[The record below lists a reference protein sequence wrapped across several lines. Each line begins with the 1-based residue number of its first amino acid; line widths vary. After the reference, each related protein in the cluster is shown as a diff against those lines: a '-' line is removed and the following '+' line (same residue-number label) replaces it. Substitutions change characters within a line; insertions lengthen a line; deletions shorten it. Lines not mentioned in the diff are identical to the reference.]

1 MQRKTIRCLD
11 ILSKKGEL
19 DRASAKMKK
28 EVEGDLHEIRTTDE
42 SWYTRV
48 FENMSGKHDGKAMQS
63 GLLEYL
69 MQRLTPLGE
78 HKRIPMSS
86 MKEEMLALR
95 LLASLEIK
103 VSKTPIKDDRVVGET
118 EYVDGQEKGWEIL
131 NSILTVVAQAPFC
144 LYPATG
150 SSQRRPPITIHLL
163 AFFTR
168 TCLTDK
174 FLDKIGLE
182 EFCTEHTSHIIS
194 DEEAYAIA
202 THGYS
207 EVKDAH
213 NPNHGHGKTFAQSSQ
228 GPCMPCT
235 FRLTRE
241 GKRDLAAGLQQ
252 SCHFGVIEWQWQAW
266 CLNRLI
272 EGIDEGRLSVVDAI
286 LEKDTQ
292 GCNAMM
298 HAVSVSSCR
307 YHPGHLVSSTDLPFC
322 YRTSQVN
329 DQASGYAAL
338 TIRMLVQ
345 AVSFST
351 SGDPQAKEKA
361 VRRVLNTADDAHF
374 SPPMAAISLR
384 NLNAMEGFLQVGARY
399 WDKKINGKLPR
410 QAKQQHDLTI
420 GKCSRICVSLLHT
433 VLTPLLR

>member
-1 MQRKTIRCLD
+1 MKTGGEAEAIDMCSQVLNDDPDNAKILARRGKCSHKLATGKHKHSTVAERKVYARNAEEDYIRCLD

-182 EFCTEHTSHIIS
+182 EFCTEHTSPLS
-194 DEEAYAIA
+194 A
-202 THGYS
+202 T
-207 EVKDAH
+207 
-213 NPNHGHGKTFAQSSQ
+213 
-228 GPCMPCT
+228 
-235 FRLTRE
+235 RRRTRSPPTATP
-241 GKRDLAAGLQQ
+241 R
-252 SCHFGVIEWQWQAW
+252 S
-266 CLNRLI
+266 
-272 EGIDEGRLSVVDAI
+272 
-286 LEKDTQ
+286 
-292 GCNAMM
+292 
-298 HAVSVSSCR
+298 
-307 YHPGHLVSSTDLPFC
+307 
-322 YRTSQVN
+322 RTR
-329 DQASGYAAL
+329 
-338 TIRMLVQ
+338 TIR
-345 AVSFST
+345 T
-351 SGDPQAKEKA
+351 TGTAKHSPRA
-361 VRRVLNTADDAHF
+361 RRAPACRVPF
-374 SPPMAAISLR
+374 
-384 NLNAMEGFLQVGARY
+384 V
-399 WDKKINGKLPR
+399 
-410 QAKQQHDLTI
+410 
-420 GKCSRICVSLLHT
+420 
-433 VLTPLLR
+433 

>member
-1 MQRKTIRCLD
+1 MSRRLEQ
-11 ILSKKGEL
+11 KG
-19 DRASAKMKK
+19 RARLLNMKR
-28 EVEGDLHEIRTTDE
+28 EVEEDLHDIRTTDE

-48 FENMSGKHDGKAMQS
+48 FDKMSGKHDGKAMQS
-63 GLLEYL
+63 GLLAYL

-103 VSKTPIKDDRVVGET
+103 VSKTPIQDDSVGGET

-163 AFFTR
+163 AFFLR

-182 EFCTEHTSHIIS
+182 EFCKEHTSHIIS
-194 DEEAYAIA
+194 EAEAYAIA
-202 THGYS
+202 THGYA
-207 EVKDAH
+207 EVEDAH
-213 NPNHGHGKTFAQSSQ
+213 NPNHGHGKTLAQSSQ

-241 GKRDLAAGLQQ
+241 GKRDLGAGLQQ
-252 SCHFGVIEWQWQAW
+252 SCHFGVIEWQAW

-272 EGIDEGRLSVVDAI
+272 EGIDDGRLSVVDAI
-286 LEKDTQ
+286 LEKDSQ

-298 HAVSVSSCR
+298 HAVSV
-307 YHPGHLVSSTDLPFC
+307 F
-322 YRTSQVN
+322 
-329 DQASGYAAL
+329 
-338 TIRMLVQ
+338 
-345 AVSFST
+345 
-351 SGDPQAKEKA
+351 
-361 VRRVLNTADDAHF
+361 
-374 SPPMAAISLR
+374 
-384 NLNAMEGFLQVGARY
+384 
-399 WDKKINGKLPR
+399 
-410 QAKQQHDLTI
+410 
-420 GKCSRICVSLLHT
+420 
-433 VLTPLLR
+433 